1 MQKAKQLATRIGGTV
16 SAVAVSAQVALAQ
29 NPQRPDID
37 NPVNE
42 NTLGDVLSN
51 VIFALLLFAGA
62 VAVLF
67 LIIGGFRYVIST
79 GNPEQVE
86 GAKKTIMYAILGLII
101 IFVAFVLVRLVQ
113 SYLGVTQG
121 FVLI

>member
-1 MQKAKQLATRIGGTV
+1 MQKAKQLAYRVGGTV
-16 SAVAVSAQVALAQ
+16 TAVATSAQVALAQ
-29 NPQRPDID
+29 NPQRPNID

-86 GAKKTIMYAILGLII
+86 GAKKTILYAILGLII
-101 IFVAFVLVRLVQ
+101 IFVAFVLVRLIQ
-113 SYLGVTQG
+113 SYLGVTEG
-121 FVLI
+121 FRLI